1 MPLPEPLAAGSTEG
15 QQLGEV
21 EWQED
26 IITASPFIAFDH
38 QAESTQAA
46 ISLVW

>member
-1 MPLPEPLAAGSTEG
+1 MQEPLAAGSTEG
-15 QQLGEV
+15 QQLGEE

-26 IITASPFIAFDH
+26 IILAFPFIAFDH
-38 QAESTQAA
+38 QPESTQAA